1 MGRARQA
8 NGKKVADFARTGSGR
23 IEILFEPIEASSIVV
38 HIRGNGLQFKNSEFI
53 KATPW
58 LSEIEVY

>member
-1 MGRARQA
+1 M
-8 NGKKVADFARTGSGR
+8 ADFARTGSGR